1 MLNFMKN
8 SHTTSHTGCAIWHC
22 WICIFKG
29 LFWLLSGKQIGGEQE
44 WNEGTQLGGYCS
56 VTVDGKLITTPSG
69 DSEERGLVG
78 RRQETD
84 GTNHGD
90 AGLGPDHQAHRYRST
105 ASSGDHGLLQFTPC
119 SVNGLHGNAAE
130 FGWRFEWCYKQ
141 RLTHTSIQLK
151 KVRCKVGM
159 SSGNQ
164 IPREDRHQ
172 EPRKD
177 IALHR
182 LGSSVP
188 HEVWVCGWTWKGSF
202 LCWRETCTSYLCLGT
217 GIGKDLE
224 TEGAVISQPLGC
236 FQLCSVLS
244 SLRKPSTPFLSPS
257 KHSWKLFC

>member
-1 MLNFMKN
+1 MLNFLRN
-8 SHTTSHTGCAIWHC
+8 CHTTFHTGCTIWHY

-29 LFWLLSGKQIGGEQE
+29 LFWLLSGKPIVGEQE
-44 WNEGTQLGGYCS
+44 WNGGTQLGGYCS
-56 VTVDGKLITTPSG
+56 VTVDEKLITTPSG

-78 RRQETD
+78 QRQKTD

-90 AGLGPDHQAHRYRST
+90 AGLGPGLQAHRYRST

-130 FGWRFEWCYKQ
+130 FGWRFEWCFKQ
-141 RLTHTSIQLK
+141 RLSHTSIQLK
-151 KVRCKVGM
+151 KVRCKAGI

-164 IPREDRHQ
+164 ILQADRYQ

-188 HEVWVCGWTWKGSF
+188 IKYEFAAG
-202 LCWRETCTSYLCLGT
+202 LG
-217 GIGKDLE
+217 K
-224 TEGAVISQPLGC
+224 AV
-236 FQLCSVLS
+236 CSVGE
-244 SLRKPSTPFLSPS
+244 KPAL
-257 KHSWKLFC
+257 LICA